1 MNKFKKTL
9 ASGLLVLFTVLGFVA
24 CDDDFSTIGDEVIE
38 NNNFSTEL
46 YVDAKVRAYNKR
58 LNPIQTNG
66 LPVYQLGK
74 NVDPVYGT
82 TFSSLTVQASLIDG
96 SENPEFGDKS
106 QAEEDED
113 LTDFEEN
120 ELVTEVWLNIPYFS
134 SSTINDDGETEV
146 EVDSLYGNIT
156 QPFTLRVQ
164 ELTYYLRGTDENG
177 DPQAYFSDEDYSGS
191 LGVTLF
197 EDTAYTIDTD
207 PIEVIEV
214 DASGQIVRDEND
226 EPVIE
231 ETLSPRIRVPLDT
244 DFFQQRII
252 NNEGSIDLSNNNVF
266 RASDLFRGIHITAEN
281 TDALMLL
288 DFQNA
293 TIQIKY
299 VYQKVNTQGN
309 DDPSDDQVEPEKAF
323 FNLSLSSANIINT
336 FNTPTFTQDVTAS
349 EENLFLKGGEG
360 SMSVIELFGPDTDGN
375 GIADQLEE
383 IRENGWIINDAN
395 LVFYVNNTI
404 QVDDAQD
411 PQRIYLY
418 NMNDNVPLEDYIVDQ
433 TVNPSSPSLSKAIH
447 GGILERDENGNALRY
462 KIRLTEHMNNVI
474 RKDSTNVTL
483 GLVSSSDIRVATS
496 GQIKTGTSQK
506 EFIPTVSNMNPFGT
520 VLHGSTLATPEEKRL
535 KLEIFYSIPESN

>member
-404 QVDDAQD
+404 QVDNAQD

>member
-395 LVFYVNNTI
+395 LVFYVNNNI